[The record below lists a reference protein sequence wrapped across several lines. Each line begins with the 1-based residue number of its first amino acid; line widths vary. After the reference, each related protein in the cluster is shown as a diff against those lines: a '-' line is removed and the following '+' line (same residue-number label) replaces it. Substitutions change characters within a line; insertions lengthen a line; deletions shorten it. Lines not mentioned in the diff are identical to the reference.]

1 MDFKVFPPN
10 LGMRFCGGNMA
21 LSVKLYR
28 VVGKG
33 KDRATFRLIWDGGG
47 RRSKQEVMGP
57 FCLRPWSTKR
67 SRLWNQYFESP
78 AVDIAAST

>member
-1 MDFKVFPPN
+1 
-10 LGMRFCGGNMA
+10 MA

-47 RRSKQEVMGP
+47 GALSKRSRGRST
-57 FCLRPWSTKR
+57 LRPWSTKR
-67 SRLWNQYFESP
+67 RRLWNQCFESP
-78 AVDIAAST
+78 AVDIACTNLSQNLFKCNSKWFSGL

>member
-1 MDFKVFPPN
+1 
-10 LGMRFCGGNMA
+10 MA

-67 SRLWNQYFESP
+67 SRLGNQYFEAP
-78 AVDIAAST
+78 AVDIACTNLSQNLFKCNSKWFSGL

>member
-1 MDFKVFPPN
+1 
-10 LGMRFCGGNMA
+10 MA

-47 RRSKQEVMGP
+47 GALS
-57 FCLRPWSTKR
+57 KR
-67 SRLWNQYFESP
+67 SRGRSTCGPVRLNEADWGINTLRHQPWISP
-78 AVDIAAST
+78 APT